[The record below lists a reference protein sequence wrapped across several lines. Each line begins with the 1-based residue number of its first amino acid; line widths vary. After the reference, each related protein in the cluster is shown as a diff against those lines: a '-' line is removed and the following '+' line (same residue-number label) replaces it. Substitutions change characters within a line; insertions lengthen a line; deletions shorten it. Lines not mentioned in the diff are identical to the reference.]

1 MQAKANGLPTRDLS
15 WSNSSLLNFS
25 GINERFNLSKND
37 SACHDLIHDVSCII
51 IIFVKKLNKLRNNKD
66 VDPLMTEF

>member
-37 SACHDLIHDVSCII
+37 NACHDLIHDVSCLS
-51 IIFVKKLNKLRNNKD
+51 F
-66 VDPLMTEF
+66 